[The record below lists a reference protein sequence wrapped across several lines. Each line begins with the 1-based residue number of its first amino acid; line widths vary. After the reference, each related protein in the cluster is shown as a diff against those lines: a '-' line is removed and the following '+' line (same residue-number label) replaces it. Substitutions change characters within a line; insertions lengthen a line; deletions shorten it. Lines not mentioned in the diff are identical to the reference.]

1 MSKISTKNIARAIH
15 ESTKGKTDGA
25 LHKATSDV
33 VEYLAKKR
41 LLGRAPDILR
51 RLEEIIN
58 EEEGIVQANI
68 TYKNIPAK
76 RISEEIELVLK
87 KRYKAKE
94 IESTINEDKEMLG
107 GVKIEVGDEVIDLT
121 LRNKINQLQNY
132 LITN

>member
-25 LHKATSDV
+25 LNKATVDV

-41 LLGRAPDILR
+41 LIGRAPDILR
-51 RLEEIIN
+51 NLEEIIN
-58 EEEGIVQANI
+58 EEEGIIQANI
-68 TYKNIPAK
+68 TYKKIPAK
-76 RISEEIELVLK
+76 RISEEIEEKLK
-87 KRYKAKE
+87 KRYRAKK
-94 IESTINEDKEMLG
+94 IESTINENIEMLG